1 MPNLNLKDDLRSSM
15 KPQPLSPFKKQP
27 MSSGG
32 VKTLPVLVIVGAV
45 ILIVVGVYLL
55 NHFGYIKLWEKKGS
69 DTDVAVQQPTEIKLP
84 ADEGTVQPPAAET
97 PTLTEIQKPDE
108 VKNETGTK
116 LKGKIAET
124 ATGEYAIFI
133 YSFRDKTNAVKVAQ
147 RWTDAGYFS
156 VITEKGDRSGGKW
169 YRVSIGR
176 YETKAEA
183 LKVAQKLADS
193 FEAGYWVDRLK

>member
-1 MPNLNLKDDLRSSM
+1 MPNLNLKDNLRSSM

-27 MSSGG
+27 MSGGG
-32 VKTLPVLVIVGAV
+32 VKTLPVLVIIGAV
-45 ILIVVGVYLL
+45 ILIAVGVYLL
-55 NHFGYIKLWEKKGS
+55 NHFGYITLWEKKGLG
-69 DTDVAVQQPTEIKLP
+69 TDEEI
-84 ADEGTVQPPAAET
+84 VQPPPAET
-97 PTLTEIQKPDE
+97 PTVTEISKPVE
-108 VKNETGTK
+108 VKKETGTQTE
-116 LKGKIAET
+116 GKIAVT
-124 ATGEYAIFI
+124 GTGEYAIFI
-133 YSFRDKTNAVKVAQ
+133 YSFRDKANAVKAAQ

-156 VITEKGDRSGGKW
+156 VITEKGDKSGGKW